1 MPHSYCTKCI
11 HVKTKY
17 WVPLFNSPCPKI
29 HFLSLC
35 LPVTLVLGWFSRPHF
50 LFHDRAH
57 SPAHHP
63 FLALDGNAGAFFSTE
78 MFPVLALIAALE
90 INLQKR
96 RRQMVL
102 LKTRPTVYFH
112 WKQLLFRK
120 ISRCH
125 QGPLVKTLKLTVWA
139 FFCMIPHCLWY
150 QGC

>member
-57 SPAHHP
+57 SSAHHP

-78 MFPVLALIAALE
+78 IFPVLAPIAALE
-90 INLQKR
+90 IYPRK

-102 LKTRPTVYFH
+102 LKNQAHYMF
-112 WKQLLFRK
+112 
-120 ISRCH
+120 
-125 QGPLVKTLKLTVWA
+125 PLKTAA
-139 FFCMIPHCLWY
+139 FLENFPMSPMSPCKNTEICRLSLFCMIPHCL
-150 QGC
+150 